1 MAVVAVT
8 SAAGAQQPATPPSGT
23 ISGSVIDA
31 MTAAPL
37 PRATVTL
44 TTPDGFGVLLDPR
57 GTPPAFAL
65 ARTVTTSLTGAYRFS
80 DLPIGAYRLRIQRP
94 GYEPATIDV
103 RLGDAGSPSV
113 SVGLV
118 VLPVRLRAVEIRAR
132 EAAAPADRSARPI
145 EDDARLAAVR
155 ARQVTFLSTDARE
168 LTDADVGESATLGGR
183 DVLRSLAR
191 LPGVTPLD
199 DWSAGLWVR
208 GNRWDHNRVYY
219 DGLPLFDPFGVLGR
233 TSGVS
238 ADAIG
243 GAFLHPGVRPVSLGG
258 EGATRIDL
266 RSRPVSSGGWRGS
279 AELSQFGASG
289 ALERGRADS
298 SAGFLMTTQHSLGR
312 WGAFLSEALDGRSYS
327 DAQTTVRGDLD
338 LGDGKRIETS
348 GLFTHDA
355 RTFAGETNQEWGNTA
370 GRVTF
375 SAPIGRFVESQ
386 TIGVSHYAS
395 SSDRLLASIA
405 LPVTSSVDYVNLSGR
420 IEPGGA
426 PRDVTT
432 VGYDLVM
439 QHASMDGTYESP
451 VWADS
456 SRLSAA
462 RRSSLGYASAWVDS
476 RASLGDRVTL
486 ENGFRLDVGG
496 GRGLDALRPAG
507 SAQAAFALSPATRV
521 SIGAS
526 RAHQYLQGIQ
536 LPVVG
541 QGQTLPTSWIMSGDG
556 VPVMSVDNAAAG
568 IEGWLATGVLAS
580 ANAYVRHT
588 TGAIAGDPTPG
599 PLNRRAI
606 FVDASESA
614 RGVEAS
620 ARRLVGRVTGLLAY
634 SYGNATTKA
643 RGLSFASPTNRTHT
657 LDATMAAHL
666 GPVSLGGAYTL
677 TSGAP
682 YTRIVA
688 APIPVAQAPSAL
700 RLPTYASLDIS
711 LDYTHAIGGTQLI
724 GFIGAQNVLG
734 RKNATWYLISG
745 YCDGQPLVA
754 SPQCRDHDVLEAP
767 VKLQPTIGLRL
778 VMR

>member
-1 MAVVAVT
+1 V
-8 SAAGAQQPATPPSGT
+8 
-23 ISGSVIDA
+23 
-31 MTAAPL
+31 
-37 PRATVTL
+37 
-44 TTPDGFGVLLDPR
+44 LDPR
-57 GTPPAFAL
+57 GATPAFAL
-65 ARTVTTSLTGAYRFS
+65 ARTVTTSTAGSYRFS
-80 DLPIGAYRLRIQRP
+80 DLAVGAYRLRIQRP

-118 VLPVRLRAVEIRAR
+118 VLPVRLRAVEVRAR
-132 EAAAPADRSARPI
+132 ADATTADHPGSAI
-145 EDDARLAAVR
+145 DDDARIAAVR
-155 ARQVTFLSTDARE
+155 ARQATFLSTDARE
-168 LTDADVGESATLGGR
+168 LTDADIAESATLGGR

-208 GNRWDHNRVYY
+208 GNRWDDNRVYY
-219 DGLPLFDPFGVLGR
+219 DGLPLFDPLGVLGR

-243 GAFLHPGVRPVSLGG
+243 GAFLHPGVRPVTLGG

-266 RSRPVSSGGWRGS
+266 RSRPVTGGRWRGA

-298 SAGFLMTTQHSLGR
+298 SAGFLITTQHSLGSWLPR
-312 WGAFLSEALDGRSYS
+312 GAFFSEALDGRSYS

-355 RTFAGETNQEWGNTA
+355 RTLAGATNQEWGNAA
-370 GRVTF
+370 GRLSF
-375 SAPIGRFVESQ
+375 YAPVGTLVASHS
-386 TIGVSHYAS
+386 IGVSRYAS
-395 SSDRLLASIA
+395 STDRRIA
-405 LPVTSSVDYVNLSGR
+405 GIERPVTSSVDYMNLSGR
-420 IEPGGA
+420 IEPRGA
-426 PRDVTT
+426 SRDVTT
-432 VGYDLVM
+432 MGYDLVI
-439 QHASMDGTYESP
+439 QHTSMDGTHESP
-451 VWADS
+451 LWADS
-456 SRLSAA
+456 SRLNAA

-486 ENGFRLDVGG
+486 ENGFRLDIGG

-507 SAQAAFALSPATRV
+507 SAQAAFALSPGTRV

-526 RAHQYLQGIQ
+526 RAHQYLQGLQ
-536 LPVVG
+536 LPLVG
-541 QGQTLPTSWIMSGDG
+541 QGPTLPTSWILSGDD
-556 VPVMSVDNAAAG
+556 VPVMSVDNATAG
-568 IEGWLATGVLAS
+568 VEAWLTTGVLAS
-580 ANAYVRHT
+580 ANAYFRQT
-588 TGAIAGDPTPG
+588 TGAIASDPTPG

-614 RGVEAS
+614 RGVEVS
-620 ARRLVGRVTGLLAY
+620 ARRLIGRVTGLLAY
-634 SYGNATTKA
+634 SYGNATTNA
-643 RGLSFASPTNRTHT
+643 RGLSFASPTNRTHS

-666 GPVSLGGAYTL
+666 GPVSFGAAYTL
-677 TSGAP
+677 ASGAP
-682 YTRIVA
+682 YTRIEA
-688 APIPVAQAPSAL
+688 AQIPVAQAPYAL

-711 LDYTHAIGGTQLI
+711 LDYTRAIGGMTLI
-724 GFIGAQNVLG
+724 GFVGAQNVLG
-734 RKNATWYLISG
+734 RKNATWYEISG
-745 YCDGQPLVA
+745 YCDAQHLVA
-754 SPQCRDHDVLEAP
+754 SPQCLDHDVIEAP